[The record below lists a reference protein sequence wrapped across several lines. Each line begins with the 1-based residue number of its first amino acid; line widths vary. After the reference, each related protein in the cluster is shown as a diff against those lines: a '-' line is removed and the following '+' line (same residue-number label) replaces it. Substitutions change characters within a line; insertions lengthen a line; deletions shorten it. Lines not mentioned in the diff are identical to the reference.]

1 MWCRA
6 ICSRLTVLGSTLLAA
21 CSLAG
26 SAAYAQRRDEA
37 WVIAQIMSGK
47 LDDLR
52 ALEKLSDESV
62 PFAMYWWGTLL
73 HHCVFE
79 ICDRAAAQALFLR
92 AAKAGH
98 ARAQAAVFAVPTSP
112 GEFAKL
118 TAEVGVPKDGYARLI
133 YGIQALLVT
142 GPRHSGPFIPAD
154 LLRTDPKARADF
166 VALATSERQLWL
178 LVVLVELEG
187 KLARADEVRAVANSG
202 YVLASETV
210 IRGTTGLQMLER
222 VRAGELWLGAAYC
235 DTAARDRGQY
245 ILPSEILSVCER
257 AAGQGFPGGVRA
269 LLRHHHHTKNQ
280 RAAEYFAGVCDALL
294 GLDCAEDLDAY
305 YHDRRDESADL
316 RAKWELWNRSRSGK
330 ALIAEP
336 LRENLGQPVIVENV
350 ARDKHEGLRRSL
362 FMLGVRTDLIY
373 EACMTQRLDVK
384 TGAREA
390 DPECPW
396 RVPIA
401 IPAEF
406 LSGAR

>member
-1 MWCRA
+1 MWCRS

-26 SAAYAQRRDEA
+26 SAAYAQQRDEA

-52 ALEKLSDESV
+52 ALEKLSDEGV

-79 ICDRAAAQALFLR
+79 TCDWAAAQALILR

-98 ARAQAAVFAVPTSP
+98 AGAQAAVFAVPTSP
-112 GEFAKL
+112 AELAKL
-118 TAEVGVPKDGYARLI
+118 TAEVGVPKDRYARLVFN
-133 YGIQALLVT
+133 IQALLVT
-142 GPRHSGPFIPAD
+142 GLSARPGLEPRYSARFLTPGD
-154 LLRTDPKARADF
+154 LRKTDPKARADF
-166 VALATSERQLWL
+166 VALATSERQLFL

-187 KLARADEVRAVANSG
+187 MLARADELRAIANSG
-202 YVLASETV
+202 YGAGAAI
-210 IRGTTGLQMLER
+210 IRGTTGPQMIER
-222 VRAGELWLGAAYC
+222 ARAGELWLGAAYC
-235 DTAARDRGQY
+235 DAAARQRGQY
-245 ILPSEILSVCER
+245 ILPPEILSVCER
-257 AAGQGFPGGVRA
+257 AAGQGFPGGVLA
-269 LLRHHHHTKNQ
+269 LLRHHHRTKNQ

-294 GLDCAEDLDAY
+294 ALDCAEDLDAY

-316 RAKWELWNRSRSGK
+316 RAKWELWNLATSGK
-330 ALIAEP
+330 AL
-336 LRENLGQPVIVENV
+336 
-350 ARDKHEGLRRSL
+350 RDKDEGLRRSL

>member
-1 MWCRA
+1 MWCRS

-26 SAAYAQRRDEA
+26 SAAYAQQRDEA
-37 WVIAQIMSGK
+37 WVIAQIMSRK

-52 ALEKLSDESV
+52 ALEKLSDEGV
-62 PFAMYWWGTLL
+62 PFATYWWGTLL

-79 ICDRAAAQALFLR
+79 TCDRAVAQALILR

-98 ARAQAAVFAVPTSP
+98 ARAQAAVFAAPTSP
-112 GEFAKL
+112 AEFAKL
-118 TAEVGVPKDGYARLI
+118 TAEVGVPKDRYARLV
-133 YGIQALLVT
+133 YNIQALLVT
-142 GPRHSGPFIPAD
+142 GLHFAPPGLEPRYSARLLTPGD
-154 LLRTDPKARADF
+154 LRKADPKARADF
-166 VALATSERQLWL
+166 VALATSERQLFL

-187 KLARADEVRAVANSG
+187 MLARADELRAIANSG
-202 YVLASETV
+202 FLATFAV
-210 IRGTTGLQMLER
+210 TRGATGPEMLER

-235 DTAARDRGQY
+235 DTAGTARRQY
-245 ILPSEILSVCER
+245 IQPPEILSVCER

-280 RAAEYFAGVCDALL
+280 RAAEYFASLCDALL
-294 GLDCAEDLDAY
+294 GLDCKYDLDAY
-305 YHDRRDESADL
+305 YHDRREESADL
-316 RAKWELWNRSRSGK
+316 RAKWELWNRASSGK
-330 ALIAEP
+330 A
-336 LRENLGQPVIVENV
+336 V
-350 ARDKHEGLRRSL
+350 RDKDEGLRRSL
-362 FMLGVRTDLIY
+362 FVLGVRTDLIF

-390 DPECPW
+390 NPECPW

>member
-1 MWCRA
+1 
-6 ICSRLTVLGSTLLAA
+6 
-21 CSLAG
+21 
-26 SAAYAQRRDEA
+26 
-37 WVIAQIMSGK
+37 
-47 LDDLR
+47 
-52 ALEKLSDESV
+52 
-62 PFAMYWWGTLL
+62 MYWWGTLL

-79 ICDRAAAQALFLR
+79 TCDGAAAHALILR

-112 GEFAKL
+112 AELAKL
-118 TAEVGVPKDGYARLI
+118 TAELGVPKDRYARLV
-133 YGIQALLVT
+133 YNIQALLVT
-142 GPRHSGPFIPAD
+142 GLHSFPPGLEPRYSARLLTPGD
-154 LLRTDPKARADF
+154 LRKIDPKVRADF
-166 VALATSERQLWL
+166 VALATSERQLFL

-187 KLARADEVRAVANSG
+187 ILARADELRAIANSG
-202 YVLASETV
+202 YDASLPVVHGES
-210 IRGTTGLQMLER
+210 IWGATGPPMFER
-222 VRAGELWLGAAYC
+222 ARAGESWLGAAYC
-235 DTAARDRGQY
+235 DSERYLGWLSPADRAAARERGQY
-245 ILPSEILSVCER
+245 ILPPEILSVCER
-257 AAGQGFPGGVRA
+257 AAGQGFPGGVLA
-269 LLRHHHHTKNQ
+269 LLRHHHHIKNQ

-316 RAKWELWNRSRSGK
+316 RAKWELWNLATSGK
-330 ALIAEP
+330 T
-336 LRENLGQPVIVENV
+336 V
-350 ARDKHEGLRRSL
+350 RDKDEGLRRSL